1 MDTVA
6 YIDWENSRQYGDDPL
21 GFACTNGQFQIAKY
35 LVKRGA
41 DLYQIRDGYFRTH
54 EVVDLL
60 LDLGM
65 HPNLRVGDS
74 QKLQS
79 VLSFVADH
87 AVDVREADGE
97 VERLVE
103 KLMVFGAKPNELDLE
118 FIENAADE
126 DDEYKQRGYSSNY
139 PDIIGFLDTVRTWSW
154 LRIAAACKRP
164 DLIEFV
170 LANNRFRKSE
180 DPSKLSSS
188 AAAATVMVAAATG
201 PSPWDRDAAS
211 FDSVRIAETVAL
223 VRAAMRPWGPTT
235 HRLFHKRIREAVTTL
250 LLVSARLG
258 RPAAAAAAAFDGG
271 GSAGGSVYGCGGP
284 PRASL
289 LPTLPIELILAI
301 ATNFGRFN
309 WPRDD

>member
-41 DLYQIRDGYFRTH
+41 DLYQIRDGYFRIH
-54 EVVDLL
+54 EAVEFGGDLKVVDLL

-118 FIENAADE
+118 FIENAVDE

-139 PDIIGFLDTVRTWSW
+139 PDIIG
-154 LRIAAACKRP
+154 IP
-164 DLIEFV
+164 
-170 LANNRFRKSE
+170 
-180 DPSKLSSS
+180 
-188 AAAATVMVAAATG
+188 
-201 PSPWDRDAAS
+201 
-211 FDSVRIAETVAL
+211 
-223 VRAAMRPWGPTT
+223 
-235 HRLFHKRIREAVTTL
+235 HH
-250 LLVSARLG
+250 
-258 RPAAAAAAAFDGG
+258 
-271 GSAGGSVYGCGGP
+271 GSHVVV
-284 PRASL
+284 
-289 LPTLPIELILAI
+289 
-301 ATNFGRFN
+301 ATNR
-309 WPRDD
+309 RRMQATRSH